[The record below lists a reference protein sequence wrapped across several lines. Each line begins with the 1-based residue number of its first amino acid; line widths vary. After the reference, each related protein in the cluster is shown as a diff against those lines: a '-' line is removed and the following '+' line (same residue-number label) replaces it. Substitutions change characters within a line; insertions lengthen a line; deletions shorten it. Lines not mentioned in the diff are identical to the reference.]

1 MDHPHVYFATDTYNN
16 GASVVPDQ
24 ENAVTPQQHE
34 QLMGELRGISQK
46 LTYLHDLFTPGEEKV
61 KFDGQTFRQLRSIEE
76 LVTALRDQSTG
87 AASED
92 DAAHELEHDAFQDEI
107 RVLQE
112 GLAALQVSFNDL
124 LARRAATTTTQ
135 EN

>member
-1 MDHPHVYFATDTYNN
+1 M
-16 GASVVPDQ
+16 
-24 ENAVTPQQHE
+24 
-34 QLMGELRGISQK
+34 
-46 LTYLHDLFTPGEEKV
+46 
-61 KFDGQTFRQLRSIEE
+61 
-76 LVTALRDQSTG
+76 TALRDQSTG
-87 AASED
+87 VASED

-112 GLAALQVSFNDL
+112 GLAALQVSLSDL